1 MTDFTSPHST
11 HRLTLVDS
19 PGRLF
24 ILTVAALT
32 MYLCHPCI
40 VTLRYLS
47 SSRQELDTMG
57 NFGQFDIVPPAY
69 GQAVGEE
76 E

>member
-1 MTDFTSPHST
+1 MTDFTLPRST

-19 PGRLF
+19 PGCVVIVICVILALF
-24 ILTVAALT
+24 
-32 MYLCHPCI
+32 
-40 VTLRYLS
+40 LRYLS

-57 NFGQFDIVPPAY
+57 NFGQFDIAPPAY
-69 GQAVGEE
+69 GQTVGEE